1 MGVSTEMVGRLVLI
15 VCLAAAVPAVAG
27 EMKPEE
33 ARRFVVGKL
42 FSFTCFEGTSGA
54 GRISDDGSVAG
65 VIRLQHATPARYV
78 TLPPGT
84 LHVKGDA
91 VCASLRGLPF
101 EPCFDVVQTDAHS
114 FRGSLA
120 GMSFAYC
127 QFTRRGGR
135 AELVRTTTVRHR
147 DANMAASERP

>member
-1 MGVSTEMVGRLVLI
+1 MGVGTEMVGRLVLI
-15 VCLAAAVPAVAG
+15 VCLAAALPAVAG
-27 EMKPEE
+27 ELKPEE

-42 FSFTCFEGTSGA
+42 FSFNCFEGTSGA

-65 VIRLQHATPARYV
+65 VIRLERTAPARYV

-84 LHVKGDA
+84 LRIKGDA

-101 EPCFDVVQTDAHS
+101 EPCFDVVQTDARS

-135 AELVRTTTVRHR
+135 AELVRTTPVRHR
-147 DANMAASERP
+147 DNSMAERQ

>member
-1 MGVSTEMVGRLVLI
+1 VGVGTEMVGRLVFI
-15 VCLAAAVPAVAG
+15 VCLAAALPAVAG

-42 FSFTCFEGTSGA
+42 FSFNCFEGTTGA
-54 GRISDDGSVAG
+54 GRIFEDGSVAG
-65 VIRLQHATPARYV
+65 VIRLQRAAPARYV

-84 LHVKGDA
+84 LRIKGDA

-101 EPCFDVVQTDAHS
+101 EPCFDLVQTDAHS
-114 FRGSLA
+114 FRGSVA

-135 AELVRTTTVRHR
+135 AELVRSTPVRHR
-147 DANMAASERP
+147 DSSVAASDHP